1 MIKFYYK
8 INFSFNTMSNN
19 FNLENGNQTSYNDK
33 TVATV
38 LVVFL
43 IVLVFYLLQQLASI
57 LMPLVLAFLF
67 ASLFQPIILFLKK
80 KNFPNWLIVP
90 IIAIITITI
99 IAAFALIIAQ
109 SVSQIIEQKDVFI
122 DLLNQKIDISI
133 KWLNSISRKYFNF
146 RINDKKILALFDKDF
161 ISNTVSSLAASLG
174 SFLSS
179 FFMFILYYIILLT
192 SMSNYKSFLSWVG
205 GSNSK
210 LLQNYEHIQKAIVS
224 YITIKTLLNLTTGTL
239 ATIIFYS
246 FDLQFPLFWGFL
258 TFLLFYIPSI
268 GSIIAP
274 IPPLLM
280 GIIQFDSFNTI
291 LMMMLL
297 IMFMQAIMGNI
308 IEPILMGQ
316 KLRLNTLTII
326 FGIVFWSYIWGVTGM
341 FLCVPLL
348 VMFKLILE
356 QYPTLEFISRLM
368 GTAPK
373 Q

>member
-1 MIKFYYK
+1 
-8 INFSFNTMSNN
+8 MSNN
-19 FNLENGNQTSYNDK
+19 INIEAGNQSGYHDK
-33 TVATV
+33 TISTV

-43 IVLVFYLLQQLASI
+43 IVLVLYLLQQLASI

-67 ASLFQPIILFLKK
+67 ASLFQPMIIFFKK
-80 KNFPNWLIVP
+80 KNFPNWIIIP
-90 IIAIITITI
+90 IIAIITITL
-99 IAAFALIIAQ
+99 IASFTLFIAQ
-109 SVSQIIEQKDVFI
+109 SVSQIIDQKDVFI
-122 DLLNQKIDISI
+122 DLLNKKIDIII
-133 KWLNSISRKYFNF
+133 KWLNSISREYFNF
-146 RINDKKILALFDKDF
+146 RINEKKILALFDKDF
-161 ISNTVSSLAASLG
+161 ISNTLSSLAVSLG

-192 SMSNYKSFLSWVG
+192 SMSNYKDFLSWVG
-205 GSNSK
+205 GANSK

-239 ATIIFYS
+239 ATLIFYS
-246 FDLQFPLFWGFL
+246 FDLQFPLFWGFI

-274 IPPLLM
+274 VPPLLM
-280 GIIQFDSFNTI
+280 AIIQFDSFNPI
-291 LMMMLL
+291 LMMMLS
-297 IMFMQAIMGNI
+297 IVVMQAIMGNI
-308 IEPILMGQ
+308 IEPIVMGH

-326 FGIVFWSYIWGVTGM
+326 FGIVFWSYIWGIAGM

-373 Q
+373 K